1 MPARRL
7 TDSPVVR
14 SGRRGRAVGASGRPG
29 ERAARWTAPLA
40 GRLPGPASR
49 GRHPKRRRGHQPA
62 AALHAAPAER
72 RRRCAARCR
81 ASARVVRQPAAVV
94 EEHPLGVERG
104 EADDSRLR
112 SLPVGG
118 QEGLGRSCG
127 SGRSRPDRR
136 GSGAPR
142 FRNDASIWRWHA
154 SPRSPPVLVA
164 RSGRSRRDRPVRL
177 ARSIVGVHDRTPVM
191 HQRA

>member
-14 SGRRGRAVGASGRPG
+14 SGAVGASGRSA
-29 ERAARWTAPLA
+29 RAAGRGSERPAGPHHWRAGCLAPRHGVA
-40 GRLPGPASR
+40 IQSGGVATSGPLR
-49 GRHPKRRRGHQPA
+49 CTRRRLSGA
-62 AALHAAPAER
+62 VGAR
-72 RRRCAARCR
+72 RGVA
-81 ASARVVRQPAAVV
+81 RQPAAV

-118 QEGLGRSCG
+118 QEGVGRSCG

-154 SPRSPPVLVA
+154 SPRSPPVLVV
-164 RSGRSRRDRPVRL
+164 RSGRSRRYRPVRL